1 MDKGEITKIT
11 GQVLFG
17 LLLLYGTIAT
27 SLGACD
33 YTINV
38 LAGQGIQLSA
48 SPAST
53 ANYDY
58 LWTATPG
65 ITLPAVVS
73 GPSITL
79 TAPAYDT
86 SAGATNHY
94 EVTVLVTIDPS
105 YAGNIRNTCSD
116 SKTVCIN
123 VQPPA
128 CPLCNGN
135 ICKERDASG
144 NPTYPTTGCPPAFD
158 YTGHESSDYTYHY
171 VTLSHTGYTGVP
183 LYEGQVADYTLDA
196 AAWAKLD
203 QPTEAS
209 PHVCTDVQFYITR
222 TGTSTVVGTPCTK
235 TICLNWD
242 PMATITP
249 AY

>member
-1 MDKGEITKIT
+1 MDKGEITKVASL
-11 GQVLFG
+11 VLFG
-17 LLLLYGTIAT
+17 LLLLCGTIAT

-53 ANYDY
+53 SNYDY
-58 LWTATPG
+58 LWTQIGG
-65 ITLPAVVS
+65 ITLPTDVS
-73 GPSITL
+73 GTSVTL

-94 EVTVLVTIDPS
+94 EVTVLVSIDPS
-105 YAGNIRNTCSD
+105 YAGDIRNTCSD

-123 VQPPA
+123 VRPPA
-128 CPLCNGN
+128 CPLCDGN

-144 NPTYPTTGCPPAFD
+144 IPTYPTAGCPPVFD
-158 YTGHESSDYTYHY
+158 YTGYESPDYTYHY

-183 LYEGQVADYTLDA
+183 LYEGSTADFTLDT
-196 AAWAKLD
+196 AAWNKLD

-209 PHVCTDVQFYITR
+209 PHVCTDVRFSITR
-222 TGTSTVVGTPCTK
+222 TGTSTEVGTPCTS

-249 AY
+249 VY